1 MRMYEHV
8 RLILACVFVHVCVLC
23 VCQLALVKR
32 AWAKVRA
39 EQHMRVFVCV
49 CVCVM
54 SAQVSI
60 IASLGTH
67 GVFFPLE
74 YITYVCNGSMGSELA
89 FVS

>member
-1 MRMYEHV
+1 MYEHV

-49 CVCVM
+49 CVRH
-54 SAQVSI
+54 VSSSKHHCI
-60 IASLGTH
+60 VRDTWSFFSIRIHNVRVQWQH
-67 GVFFPLE
+67 G
-74 YITYVCNGSMGSELA
+74 
-89 FVS
+89 